1 MRLNDLSP
9 ADGSKKNKKRIGR
22 GPGSGHGGTACKG
35 HKGQKAR
42 SGASIRPGFEG
53 GQMPLHRRAP
63 KRGFINIFKKQ
74 YEVIN
79 IKDLAKFKD
88 TTSAID
94 ADFLVQSGLIKG
106 DKNLIKLLGD
116 GEIGFPLQIKVNSI
130 TKTAK
135 EKIEA
140 AGGSI
145 VLV

>member
-9 ADGSKKNKKRIGR
+9 VSGSKKRKKRIGR
-22 GPGSGHGGTACKG
+22 GPGSGHGGTSCKG

-63 KRGFINIFKKQ
+63 KRGFNNIFKKQ

-79 IKDLAKFKD
+79 VKDLERFKALASVVD
-88 TTSAID
+88 ID
-94 ADFLVQSGLIKG
+94 VLKNSGLIKCE
-106 DKNLIKLLGD
+106 KNLIKVLGD
-116 GEIGFPLQIKVNSI
+116 GEINFPIQIKVNGT
-130 TKTAK
+130 TKTAR
-135 EKIEA
+135 EKTEA

-145 VLV
+145 ELV